1 MRKVLLASTALFAL
15 GSVSAMAADITIS
28 GGFELG
34 YDSEADQSDGT
45 RITSE
50 TDWNVMFSNT
60 TDSGITTS
68 LNYGFDESG
77 GVDDQNYSIAGPFG
91 TIAVANASDG
101 DDGAVDAMDVEAD
114 TVAENSVWASHT
126 SGYTTAYAGGWS
138 ASLGTGDRISYTLP
152 SIMEG
157 LTVAVQHLN
166 EAGDE
171 SFAYGAS
178 MQMGAVKVVGAKMA
192 GTTAAVAGVAA
203 VAENGTGNGVTGV
216 AAANKMEVEGTH
228 MGLSASVSGLTL
240 EYGLNNYE
248 RTEIATAGGAE
259 TTREGKGT
267 RIGASYAVGDITLG
281 YEDVAAEWD
290 ASATETVDT
299 YKYTSI
305 GAAYPVATGIT
316 AKLAVTDGE
325 IYSATATNNKNEYS
339 TTRLSVSVAF

>member
-1 MRKVLLASTALFAL
+1 
-15 GSVSAMAADITIS
+15 
-28 GGFELG
+28 
-34 YDSEADQSDGT
+34 
-45 RITSE
+45 
-50 TDWNVMFSNT
+50 
-60 TDSGITTS
+60 
-68 LNYGFDESG
+68 
-77 GVDDQNYSIAGPFG
+77 
-91 TIAVANASDG
+91 
-101 DDGAVDAMDVEAD
+101 MDVEAD

-192 GTTAAVAGVAA
+192 GTTAAVAGVAP

-299 YKYTSI
+299 YKYTSLEPHI
-305 GAAYPVATGIT
+305 LLQPASQQSLLLQMAKFT
-316 AKLAVTDGE
+316 AQQLL
-325 IYSATATNNKNEYS
+325 
-339 TTRLSVSVAF
+339 TTRTSIALLVFL

>member
-45 RITSE
+45 RISSE
-50 TDWNVMFSNT
+50 TDWNVKFSNT

-77 GVDDQNYSIAGPFG
+77 TVDDQNYSISGSFG
-91 TIAVANASDG
+91 TLAVANSADG
-101 DDGAVDAMDVEAD
+101 DDGAVDGMDVEAD

-126 SGYTTAYAGGWS
+126 SGYTTAYSGGWS
-138 ASLGTGDRISYTLP
+138 ASVGTGDRVSYTLP
-152 SIMEG
+152 SLMEG

-166 EAGDE
+166 EAGAE

-178 MQMGAVKVVGAKMA
+178 MQMGAVKVVAAKME
-192 GTTAAVAGVAA
+192 GTTPAVAAVAGSI
-203 VAENGTGNGVTGV
+203 TGATRRLGN
-216 AAANKMEVEGTH
+216 AAANKMEVAGTH
-228 MGLSASVSGLTL
+228 MGLSAAVSGLTI
-240 EYGLNNYE
+240 EYGVNNFE
-248 RTEIATAGGAE
+248 RTEIATGTGTE
-259 TTREGKGT
+259 TNREGKGT

-290 ASATETVDT
+290 SSATATVDT

-305 GAAYPVATGIT
+305 GAAYPVATGMT
-316 AKLAVTDGE
+316 AKLAITDGE
-325 IYSATATNNKNEYS
+325 ILNDAATGAMDTYS
-339 TTRLSVSVAF
+339 TTRLSLSVAF

>member
-91 TIAVANASDG
+91 TISVANSADG

-114 TVAENSVWASHT
+114 TVAENSIWASHT
-126 SGYTTAYAGGWS
+126 SGYTTAYDGSWS

-152 SIMEG
+152 SIMDG

-178 MQMGAVKVVGAKMA
+178 MEMGAVKVVGAKMT
-192 GTTAAVAGVAA
+192 GTTAAVAA
-203 VAENGTGNGVTGV
+203 VASAVATATEDGVLGTAG
-216 AAANKMEVEGTH
+216 ANKMEVEGTH

-240 EYGLNNYE
+240 EYGINNYE
-248 RTEIATAGGAE
+248 RTEIAATE
-259 TTREGKGT
+259 TNREGKGT

-290 ASATETVDT
+290 SSATETVDT

-325 IYSATATNNKNEYS
+325 IYSATATGNKNEYS

>member
-34 YDSEADQSDGT
+34 YDSEADQTDGT

-50 TDWNVMFSNT
+50 TDWNVMFTNT
-60 TDSGITTS
+60 TDSGITTT

-77 GVDDQNYSIAGPFG
+77 APDDQNYSISGEFG
-91 TIAVANASDG
+91 TIAVANSADG
-101 DDGAVDAMDVEAD
+101 DDGAVDALDVEAD
-114 TVAENSVWASHT
+114 MVDENTIWASHT
-126 SGYTTAYAGGWS
+126 SGYTTAYSGGWS

-152 SIMEG
+152 SIMDG

-166 EAGDE
+166 EQGDE

-178 MQMGAVKVVGAKMA
+178 MQMGAVTVVGAKMS
-192 GTTAAVAGVAA
+192 GTTAAVAGVASAAETATADA
-203 VAENGTGNGVTGV
+203 VVGTAPV
-216 AAANKMEVEGTH
+216 NKMEVEGTH

-240 EYGLNNYE
+240 EYGINNYE
-248 RTEIATAGGAE
+248 RTEIAAAE
-259 TTREGKGT
+259 TNREGKGT

-290 ASATETVDT
+290 SSATETVDT
-299 YKYTSI
+299 FKYTSI

-316 AKLAVTDGE
+316 AKLAITDGE